1 MAHQCVPDGCLIIF
15 YFAVQVRHSRI
26 DFQSGTAV
34 CNVMDKWQEKIKHY
48 EDQIHRHQ
56 SVLTQRYGEEA
67 SRQLYDEFQKWFE
80 RKSAAWTR
88 CYELVQQHNVF
99 HNSIRNLEQQS
110 KRRVLLEYEMH
121 KLREMRVKADET
133 MHVAERIRLE
143 LMPLNRAVVQSC
155 MSGMPPPPIKA
166 AASSEILS
174 YVLHLQK
181 VTNVSVSFAQFAA
194 CVRLAFLFCS
204 PYITSY
210 DFL

>member
-1 MAHQCVPDGCLIIF
+1 M
-15 YFAVQVRHSRI
+15 QVRHSRI

-34 CNVMDKWQEKIKHY
+34 CNAMEKWQEKIKHY

-99 HNSIRNLEQQS
+99 NNSIRNLEQQS

-121 KLREMRVKADET
+121 KLREMRVKAEET

-143 LMPLNRAVVQSC
+143 LIPLNRAVVQSC
-155 MSGMPPPPIKA
+155 MSGMPPPPTPA
-166 AASSEILS
+166 AASSAILS
-174 YVLHLQK
+174 FVLHLQK
-181 VTNVSVSFAQFAA
+181 VTDVFVSVAQLVP
-194 CVRLAFLFCS
+194 CVRPAFVFCS
-204 PYITSY
+204 PDITSY
-210 DFL
+210 NLP